1 MVIKNENILTIHT
14 ELYNITA
21 PYELLIVGYK
31 GNQFVTIKRVPHN
44 EQNSP
49 YTLEG
54 DIDKIK
60 VMVWSDLSTLKPL
73 CKAEEITSDEFIIE

>member
-1 MVIKNENILTIHT
+1 MNVHNINSPFDI
-14 ELYNITA
+14 
-21 PYELLIVGYK
+21 LIVGYK
-31 GNQFVTIKRVPHN
+31 ENRLVTMKRVLYN

-54 DIDKIK
+54 DIDEIK

-73 CKAEEITSDEFIIE
+73 CDAEVIQSNEFITE